1 MFWNSTKKMHA
12 IQQSLQ
18 DQKKAIHAIDKFVE
32 NGERNR
38 LEWCTVHQ
46 RECRSTGLLMWE
58 KDLNH
63 KYTFINTRH
72 CNDFFHT
79 SLANV
84 KELIGKTDV
93 ELIKEFVQR
102 TGLENTFGE
111 MCVATDAYTLEQNK
125 TCRFWEMGYIGK
137 EIFILDV
144 TKKPKIENKKVI
156 GTQSWAL
163 NKSANECEIKA
174 LLELFLSTGEAIR
187 LNKYSS
193 KKIASYLIT
202 KNINPFNGVFPK

>member
-1 MFWNSTKKMHA
+1 MKA
-12 IQQSLQ
+12 IHKSLQ
-18 DQKKAIHAIDKFVE
+18 EQKKAIISLDKYVA

-38 LEWCTVHQ
+38 VEWCTVHQ

-58 KDLNH
+58 KDLQNR
-63 KYTFINTRH
+63 YTFLNTRH
-72 CNDFFHT
+72 CNDFFHI

-84 KELIGKTDV
+84 KDLIGKTDV
-93 ELIKEFVQR
+93 ELIKEFIKR

-111 MCVATDAYTLEQNK
+111 MCVATDTYTLEQNK
-125 TCRFWEMGYIGK
+125 PCRFWEMGYIGDA
-137 EIFILDV
+137 IFILDV
-144 TKKPKIENKKVI
+144 TKKPLIKNKKVV

-174 LLELFLSTGEAIR
+174 LLELFLNTGEAIR
-187 LNKYSS
+187 LNKYES